1 MKCCRLTTPGASVW
15 VAVFSWHGGSVQG
28 PHTEMWRSSGRLHHR
43 GRYPSLHLNCVTLAV
58 FPPVRHPAADEHQF
72 TRDTVTGPPSGIA
85 TPNNARADLNP
96 HLVVSPLVFSQS
108 ITVTSTY
115 FSALISYM
123 TEIGGKS
130 IPIKTEVAA
139 PAPVQEEDIWG
150 GNNRPHSLRRYLS
163 TLLVTEQRRRLLWLS
178 FLTSVPPLLPP
189 SNQNNNKVRGDAVLS
204 AVVAGVRC
212 YDCTSIM

>member
-1 MKCCRLTTPGASVW
+1 
-15 VAVFSWHGGSVQG
+15 
-28 PHTEMWRSSGRLHHR
+28 
-43 GRYPSLHLNCVTLAV
+43 
-58 FPPVRHPAADEHQF
+58 
-72 TRDTVTGPPSGIA
+72 
-85 TPNNARADLNP
+85 
-96 HLVVSPLVFSQS
+96 
-108 ITVTSTY
+108 
-115 FSALISYM
+115 M

-178 FLTSVPPLLPP
+178 FLTSVSPPPLP

-204 AVVAGVRC
+204 AVVAVVRC
-212 YDCTSIM
+212 CAGTRGCTSIM